1 MDLKLITTLH
11 TAKGIFGFLTDTN
24 DNELSVTLQH
34 AYQLVTGDYEPKLM
48 PGIYI
53 CVRGNHNL
61 NSGPIST
68 FEVMAVP
75 GHTGILF
82 HYGNYNDDSEGCILL
97 GTYADANQIYNSR
110 VAFDKFM
117 KLQTGVDSFTLT
129 VE

>member
-11 TAKGIFGFLTDTN
+11 TVKGIFGFITDMN
-24 DNELSVTLQH
+24 DSELAVTLQH
-34 AYQLVTGDYEPKLM
+34 AYQLVTGDYEPKLQ
-48 PGIYI
+48 PGTYT
-53 CVRGNHNL
+53 CNRSQHEL
-61 NSGPIST
+61 HSGPIET
-68 FEVMAVP
+68 FEVMHVP

-82 HYGNYNDDSEGCILL
+82 HYGNYNADSDGCILL

-117 KLQTGVDSFTLT
+117 KLQTGVDSFTLI